1 MIKKIILFFV
11 IFIASINSLISEIIK
26 YKVISDTFYS
36 DGNIGSNN
44 PIKKDT
50 TVIWKSDNRVYISYN
65 DDETFIENF
74 LMSVEY
80 DNETIYMLSTDLEV
94 IDTEK
99 IINKKNLL
107 RIIPD
112 YYLEVLYKKD
122 SNLIFENQP
131 LWKERKQR
139 MENEPFPF
147 EDSFQPES
155 YYISNPVILFS
166 LHNYYMVKN
175 VRKSDNNFEIDL
187 LHYSNDV
194 TDYYGKTED
203 VFSEVYNKFRS
214 NSNIKLL
221 IQNDGD
227 FFDLWINT
235 KENYIGRYIVASD
248 SLCNQIINLVRSNN
262 CDLSKIT
269 WPRHADGSCDY
280 DSTNNNAAEAVD
292 TPATEHTK
300 SSMEAVIPKPA
311 PAIGKTATVTE
322 NLRLRTNDKTTAKVV
337 TTLVAGARV
346 KVLAPGREDTVDDIT
361 SNWAQVEVLGGAKDK
376 DGNAI
381 AAGTVGWL
389 FGGYLSKTEEAAES
403 EKANKEA
410 DAKESSALPILP
422 IAAGGAAFVILLA
435 AILLAVK
442 KKNYEKK

>member
-36 DGNIGSNN
+36 DGDIGFTN

-50 TVIWKSDNRVYISYN
+50 AVIWKSDNRVYISYN

-80 DNETIYMLSTDLEV
+80 DNETIYMLSTDLQV

-175 VRKSDNNFEIDL
+175 VRKSNNNFEIDL
-187 LHYSNDV
+187 LHYSDDV

-269 WPRHADGSCDY
+269 WPRHADGSADF
-280 DSTNNNAAEAVD
+280 DDKIEPPLIRFSENNKAGNVTASASPDTSTKEATV
-292 TPATEHTK
+292 
-300 SSMEAVIPKPA
+300 PKPA
-311 PAIGKTATVTE
+311 PATE
-322 NLRLRTNDKTTAKVV
+322 HAEP
-337 TTLVAGARV
+337 A
-346 KVLAPGREDTVDDIT
+346 E
-361 SNWAQVEVLGGAKDK
+361 E
-376 DGNAI
+376 
-381 AAGTVGWL
+381 AAL
-389 FGGYLSKTEEAAES
+389 PEAAES
-403 EKANKEA
+403 ESPNKEA
-410 DAKESSALPILP
+410 ESADADAKQNAALPILP
-422 IAAGGAAFVILLA
+422 IAAGGAVL
-435 AILLAVK
+435 AILLAVVLLVVK
-442 KKNYEKK
+442 KRKASKK

>member
-36 DGNIGSNN
+36 DGDIEFTN

-50 TVIWKSDNRVYISYN
+50 TVIWKSDNGVYISYN
-65 DDETFIENF
+65 DETFIENF

-80 DNETIYMLSTDLEV
+80 DNETIYMLSTDLQV

-175 VRKSDNNFEIDL
+175 VRKSNNNFEIDL
-187 LHYSNDV
+187 LHYSDDV
-194 TDYYGKTED
+194 TDYYRKTED
-203 VFSEVYNKFRS
+203 VFSEVYNKFRR

-280 DSTNNNAAEAVD
+280 EDGGKSAAESSVRKPA
-292 TPATEHTK
+292 PATEHAEPAE
-300 SSMEAVIPKPA
+300 EAALP
-311 PAIGKTATVTE
+311 
-322 NLRLRTNDKTTAKVV
+322 
-337 TTLVAGARV
+337 
-346 KVLAPGREDTVDDIT
+346 
-361 SNWAQVEVLGGAKDK
+361 
-376 DGNAI
+376 
-381 AAGTVGWL
+381 
-389 FGGYLSKTEEAAES
+389 EAAES
-403 EKANKEA
+403 ESLNKEA
-410 DAKESSALPILP
+410 ESADADAKQNAALQILP
-422 IAAGGAAFVILLA
+422 IAAGVAALA
-435 AILLAVK
+435 VLLAVVLLAGK
-442 KKNYEKK
+442 KRKSGKK

>member
-36 DGNIGSNN
+36 DGDIEFTN

-80 DNETIYMLSTDLEV
+80 DNETIYMLSTDLQV

-175 VRKSDNNFEIDL
+175 VRKSNNNFEIDL
-187 LHYSNDV
+187 LHYSDDV
-194 TDYYGKTED
+194 TDYYRKTED

-280 DSTNNNAAEAVD
+280 EDGGKSAAESSVRKSA
-292 TPATEHTK
+292 PATEHAEPAE
-300 SSMEAVIPKPA
+300 EAALP
-311 PAIGKTATVTE
+311 
-322 NLRLRTNDKTTAKVV
+322 
-337 TTLVAGARV
+337 
-346 KVLAPGREDTVDDIT
+346 
-361 SNWAQVEVLGGAKDK
+361 
-376 DGNAI
+376 
-381 AAGTVGWL
+381 
-389 FGGYLSKTEEAAES
+389 EAAES
-403 EKANKEA
+403 ESPNKEA
-410 DAKESSALPILP
+410 ESADADAKQNAALPILP
-422 IAAGGAAFVILLA
+422 IAAGVAALA
-435 AILLAVK
+435 VLLAVVLLAGK
-442 KKNYEKK
+442 KRKSDKD

>member
-1 MIKKIILFFV
+1 
-11 IFIASINSLISEIIK
+11 
-26 YKVISDTFYS
+26 
-36 DGNIGSNN
+36 
-44 PIKKDT
+44 
-50 TVIWKSDNRVYISYN
+50 
-65 DDETFIENF
+65 
-74 LMSVEY
+74 MSVEY
-80 DNETIYMLSTDLEV
+80 DNETIYMLSTDLQV

-139 MENEPFPF
+139 IENEPFPF

-175 VRKSDNNFEIDL
+175 VRKSNNNFEIDL
-187 LHYSNDV
+187 LHYSDDV

-280 DSTNNNAAEAVD
+280 KDERKSAVR
-292 TPATEHTK
+292 
-300 SSMEAVIPKPA
+300 KPA
-311 PAIGKTATVTE
+311 LAAGKTMTVHE
-322 NLRLRTNDKTTAKVV
+322 NLKLRSGEATSTQVLAVMSAGTHIKVLALGKAETIDGIASNWV
-337 TTLVAGARV
+337 KV
-346 KVLAPGREDTVDDIT
+346 KVLP
-361 SNWAQVEVLGGAKDK
+361 GAKEK
-376 DGNAI
+376 DGNPI
-381 AAGTVGWL
+381 RAGTTGWCY
-389 FGGYLSKTEEAAES
+389 GGYME
-403 EKANKEA
+403 
-410 DAKESSALPILP
+410 
-422 IAAGGAAFVILLA
+422 
-435 AILLAVK
+435 
-442 KKNYEKK
+442 